1 MVAVARGEQLTSA
14 ERTELDRAIR
24 AAEQASRAEFSV
36 FIGHA
41 GEDPRAHARLLHGSL
56 TAPARSILI
65 LVDPSAHALEV
76 VTGSD
81 VRRRVTDQQVD
92 LAILAMSSAFADGDL
107 VDGLRRGLS
116 MLAEAARPQRTLH
129 AH

>member
-1 MVAVARGEQLTSA
+1 VARGDQLTGSQ
-14 ERTELDRAIR
+14 RTDLDRAIR

-36 FIGHA
+36 FVGHA
-41 GEDPRAHARLLHGSL
+41 GPDPRAHALLLHGSL

-65 LVDPSAHALEV
+65 LVDPSARALEV

-81 VRRRVTDQQVD
+81 VRRQVTDQQVG

-107 VDGLRRGLS
+107 VDGLRRGLN

>member
-1 MVAVARGEQLTSA
+1 VAPGELTAS

-24 AAEQASRAEFSV
+24 SAEQASRAEFSI
-36 FIGHA
+36 FIGRA
-41 GEDPRAHARLLHGSL
+41 GSDPRAHARLLHGSL

-65 LVDPSAHALEV
+65 LVDPSARALEV
-76 VTGSD
+76 VTGSE
-81 VRRRVTDQQVD
+81 VRRRVSDQQVD

-116 MLAEAARPQRTLH
+116 ILAEAARPQRTLH
-129 AH
+129 AR